1 MGFSLYHPDITV
13 CPSFFPH
20 RYALLSCSS
29 STLKPANVSAA
40 IYTWGKRTLCVNEC
54 TGSMWQGA
62 SCVCCDRLTSSWIP
76 FALSGILSLLTERT
90 VDSIQRRPHQMK
102 RDSDIN
108 LIQNN
113 LDPSCATDF
122 LNLSYDSLFC
132 FLVALLHSTERKA
145 AIFSPC
151 KEPVF
156 VGLFREYC
164 WSPFFPHL
172 LRITFMNV
180 YCTCCVIQLH
190 PISEKTIL
198 PFTSNSTPAFHAQNV
213 FHVIAIYPITGAH

>member
-1 MGFSLYHPDITV
+1 M
-13 CPSFFPH
+13 
-20 RYALLSCSS
+20 
-29 STLKPANVSAA
+29 
-40 IYTWGKRTLCVNEC
+40 GKRTLCVNEC

-90 VDSIQRRPHQMK
+90 VDSIQRCPHQMK

-113 LDPSCATDF
+113 LNPSCATDF

-132 FLVALLHSTERKA
+132 FLVALLHIPSTA
-145 AIFSPC
+145 Q
-151 KEPVF
+151 
-156 VGLFREYC
+156 REKQPYSVPAKSLYL
-164 WSPFFPHL
+164 WVYLGTIADLLFFPHL
-172 LRITFMNV
+172 LRIAFMNV

-190 PISEKTIL
+190 HISEKTIL
-198 PFTSNSTPAFHAQNV
+198 PHLHFMPKMYADTQTV
-213 FHVIAIYPITGAH
+213 FHVIAIYPITGAHY

>member
-1 MGFSLYHPDITV
+1 M
-13 CPSFFPH
+13 
-20 RYALLSCSS
+20 
-29 STLKPANVSAA
+29 
-40 IYTWGKRTLCVNEC
+40 
-54 TGSMWQGA
+54 
-62 SCVCCDRLTSSWIP
+62 
-76 FALSGILSLLTERT
+76 
-90 VDSIQRRPHQMK
+90 DSIQRRPRQMK

-113 LDPSCATDF
+113 LDLSCATDF

-164 WSPFFPHL
+164 
-172 LRITFMNV
+172 
-180 YCTCCVIQLH
+180 
-190 PISEKTIL
+190 
-198 PFTSNSTPAFHAQNV
+198 
-213 FHVIAIYPITGAH
+213 